1 MISVALILCFFFCS
15 SDIFNFLSVLTTQN
29 KRRRE
34 EEEYYASQQ
43 AGYVAPPPEKKKK
56 WYQKFRRNKK
66 KSEASAAAPVQEASY
81 DNSMGGDFSQMQD
94 EDDRSTGNGSMG
106 GWSARS
112 FGTRSYA

>member
-1 MISVALILCFFFCS
+1 MFFASFAHQTSLIFFS
-15 SDIFNFLSVLTTQN
+15 IATQN

-43 AGYVAPPPEKKKK
+43 PGYVAPPPKEEKKK

-66 KSEASAAAPVQEASY
+66 EGRDSPAIQLAAQDESV
-81 DNSMGGDFSQMQD
+81 GGDFTQMQD
-94 EDDRSTGNGSMG
+94 DDDRSMGNGSLG

-112 FGTRSYA
+112 WNNRTYA

>member
-1 MISVALILCFFFCS
+1 MFFASFAHQTSLIFFS
-15 SDIFNFLSVLTTQN
+15 IATQN

-43 AGYVAPPPEKKKK
+43 PGYVAPPPKEEKKK

-66 KSEASAAAPVQEASY
+66 QDSPVQVAAQDEGL
-81 DNSMGGDFSQMQD
+81 GGDFAQMQD
-94 EDDRSTGNGSMG
+94 EDDRSVGNGSLG

-112 FGTRSYA
+112 WGSRGGRAYA

>member
-1 MISVALILCFFFCS
+1 MEIDLIDFSCFTCSLFLFAYQILSFF
-15 SDIFNFLSVLTTQN
+15 LQN

-43 AGYVAPPPEKKKK
+43 AGYVAPPPKEKKK

-66 KSEASAAAPVQEASY
+66 EGRDSPAIQLAAQDESV
-81 DNSMGGDFSQMQD
+81 GGDFAQMQD
-94 EDDRSTGNGSMG
+94 DDDRSMGNGSLG

-112 FGTRSYA
+112 WNNRTYA